1 MKPRC
6 LTALLVLA
14 SLSVP
19 ARAYADLTAFVG
31 VNPTPTN
38 RTATGVALGMGVLV
52 LGFEFEYSH
61 TTSDELVAAP
71 SLKTGMF
78 NLLVQ
83 TPSAGSDFQVYGTIG
98 GGVYQEELLPRKET
112 HIGMNVGG
120 GVKISLAGP
129 VRLRLDYRIYTL
141 RGEPL
146 EPKPQRFYAGLNL
159 AF

>member
-1 MKPRC
+1 MKSRV

-14 SLSVP
+14 SLGVP

-38 RTATGVALGMGVLV
+38 RTATGVALGVGVLV

-61 TTSDELVAAP
+61 TRRDEPVAAP

-83 TPSAGSDFQVYGTIG
+83 TPGEVSGFQVYGTIG
-98 GGVYQEELLPRKET
+98 GGVYQEELLLQKET
-112 HIGMNVGG
+112 HVGMNVGA

-129 VRLRLDYRIYTL
+129 LRLRLDYRIYTL